1 MFFNRKLL
9 KTHKPSINSS
19 EYKSTILKQGR
30 YGIKF
35 KEKGWL
41 TLEQIRAIRQ
51 FFRRFF
57 KKKLG
62 SLWVRIFPERFKTKK
77 SLGSARM
84 GKGKGALDCQM
95 YYVKKGQILFEVYV
109 KNLKYDFFLLRLL
122 KQCQHKLP
130 FLTKIFRY
138 LKIFK

>member
-9 KTHKPSINSS
+9 KTHKPSINSC
-19 EYKSTILKQGR
+19 EYKSTILKQGH

-35 KEKGWL
+35 IEKGWL

-62 SLWVRIFPERFKTKK
+62 SIWFRIFPERFKTKK

-84 GKGKGALDCQM
+84 GKGKGALDAQM
-95 YYVKKGQILFEVYV
+95 YYVKKGQIIFEIFI
-109 KNLKYDFFLLRLL
+109 KNLKYNFLLLRLL

-130 FLTKIFRY
+130 FSTKIFKY
-138 LKIFK
+138 LKVFN